1 MAGADL
7 VDGVDLPAFFQQIGD
22 LVPDLGHPP
31 GDGILVAAPHERV
44 GEPEAHAQK
53 VHEQPGE
60 GLGPVLDSELDGH
73 DVLKGR
79 DVPETGLDTCLR
91 RRFTKNLLQLLLPR
105 PLEPRRV
112 PAHDTT
118 DYHGAQPGPPPLRQ
132 PLAYRPLGPLDH
144 PRDNIQADA
153 AGSVQN
159 RLRLHSHK
167 PVVVRTILPPDED
180 VPLFVRHVDLHKTI
194 LCQMLRKRQP
204 RIPQQLPQ
212 NAILFNSGHS
222 SGMSGASLGSS
233 ASTTTWN
240 TSPNPSS
247 PSGSHHTGY
256 SPGHYPS
263 SSRPVIV
270 QHHPEAV
277 TLDIV
282 RYRFNGETEDWIYIG
297 DGIRGLDLSPE
308 SARRLVQVLGEY
320 AGE

>member
-1 MAGADL
+1 MSSRSG
-7 VDGVDLPAFFQQIGD
+7 GV
-22 LVPDLGHPP
+22 
-31 GDGILVAAPHERV
+31 R
-44 GEPEAHAQK
+44 
-53 VHEQPGE
+53 
-60 GLGPVLDSELDGH
+60 PVLDSESCLH
-73 DVLKGR
+73 DVLEGR
-79 DVPETGLDTCLR
+79 DVPEGGLDSRLR
-91 RRFTKNLLQLLLPR
+91 GRPAEDLLQLLLLR
-105 PLEPRRV
+105 PPELRRV
-112 PAHDTT
+112 LVSGVTGH
-118 DYHGAQPGPPPLRQ
+118 HGSQPVPPPFRE
-132 PLAYRPLGPLDH
+132 PLAYRLLGPLDH
-144 PRDNIQADA
+144 LRDNVQADA
-153 AGSVQN
+153 TGGVHN
-159 RLRLHSHK
+159 RLRLH
-167 PVVVRTILPPDED
+167 PNQLVGVRALLPPDED
-180 VPLFVRHVDLHKTI
+180 VPLLVRHVDLHETI